1 MLNALISYYR
11 SCYQADYR
19 AISLLNFYSAKTEN
33 PLILQ
38 SADLLQGKILEFPVS
53 TAWGK
58 KTKYRLSVYSKE
70 KELYCCS
77 FFVFGKTTI
86 AGKQLD
92 MAAPLFL
99 HPVELK
105 VENDIFYVSVDA
117 ENPVINSAV
126 LQAASNIETGLLEN
140 LTRKLPK
147 GFIQFD
153 QVFELEKVLKE
164 FFPNMDISK
173 IDEYPKLW
181 NAKQLKQFQKD
192 ESISDQ
198 FTLIP
203 ACGIGMLKKP
213 SGSRGIL
220 NELGKMVELND
231 FSDPLHE
238 VFDLKETKSTSN
250 KIDLTVPI
258 VLSKSQ
264 EDILKSAFTKKL
276 NLVIGPP
283 GTGKS
288 FTIAALA
295 VELMSKDKSVLIASK
310 NNQAGNVVAGKIE
323 KDFGL
328 NGVVVRAGKKDYK
341 KILQKRLENLL
352 NGIGLVKT
360 EKTKKK
366 KLSRVSK
373 GLYKELKQLEK
384 EIESRTQ
391 KEIKRGNFLYSYEAS
406 FFQKIKMYFLENSY
420 DGELPLWEK
429 MFLLESKLVQR
440 NKSLKKLIQFCF
452 YEILNDAL
460 NKSRASLKDLVK
472 ALRARTGNK
481 KESIFEGIDFKKVLK
496 ALPIWVANSTDIH
509 RVLPLTKELFDVVII
524 DEATQCDIASSLP
537 ILQRGKSAIIVGDPK
552 QLRHISFLSKNR
564 QLQLMEE
571 YQLNVFDFQQL
582 DYRNNSILDLV
593 SDAIKSQT
601 QVHFLNEHYRSMPDI
616 IQFSNKYFY
625 DNKLDIMSACPA
637 TVLQQHAFI
646 HQIKGK
652 RTQRGY
658 NQKEA
663 QFIFDRIRKVMDD
676 EYSYPDSL
684 CQSIGILSPFK
695 DQVDYIQKN
704 ILKHFTAEDLE
715 RHNVLVGTPYVFQ
728 GDEKD
733 VMFLSFAL
741 DDDSHGAAFNY
752 LNREDV
758 FNVSITRARTFQ
770 HVLISFSPEKIKQD
784 ALLARYIYSLA
795 NNYNNVNSELTKK
808 ESSIFLEEVIEAIRT
823 FGIEEL
829 HIGFPIAGTE
839 IDIVAINKGKT
850 YCIDLVGYPS
860 EFEEA
865 LPLERWR
872 MLERVGLS
880 TFTLPFS
887 AWYFDKEKCIDALKG
902 FLKIKPA

>member
-19 AISLLNFYSAKTEN
+19 AISLLNFYSSKAEN
-33 PLILQ
+33 PLVLK
-38 SADLLQGKILEFPVS
+38 SADLLQGKLLEFPVS
-53 TAWGK
+53 TAWGE
-58 KTKYRLSVYSKE
+58 KTKQGLSIYSKE

-77 FFVFGKTTI
+77 FFVFGKATV
-86 AGKQLD
+86 AGRQID
-92 MAAPLFL
+92 MMAPLFL
-99 HPVELK
+99 HAVELK
-105 VENDIFYVSVDA
+105 EEEDIFYVSIDA
-117 ENPVINSAV
+117 ENPIINSAILHAV
-126 LQAASNIETGLLEN
+126 SNVETGLLEN
-140 LTRKLPK
+140 LTRELPK

-153 QVFELEKVLKE
+153 QLFELERVLKE

-181 NAKQLKQFQKD
+181 NASQLKQFQKE
-192 ESISDQ
+192 ESTSDQ

-203 ACGIGMLKKP
+203 ACGITMLQKP

-220 NELGKMVELND
+220 NELEKMIALND
-231 FSDPLHE
+231 FSDPIHE
-238 VFDLKETKSTSN
+238 VFDQKKTKPTSN
-250 KIDLTVPI
+250 KIALTVPI

-295 VELMSKDKSVLIASK
+295 VELMSKNKSVLIASK
-310 NNQAGNVVAGKIE
+310 NNQAGNVVADKIE

-328 NGVVVRAGKKDYK
+328 DGVVVRAGKKDYK

-360 EKTKKK
+360 EQFKKK
-366 KLSRVSK
+366 KLSRNSSQ
-373 GLYKELKQLEK
+373 LYKELNQLEK
-384 EIESRTQ
+384 EIELHTQ
-391 KEIKRGNFLYSYEAS
+391 EEIKRGSFLYAYQAS
-406 FFQKIKMYFLENSY
+406 FFQKIKMYFLKRSY
-420 DGELPLWEK
+420 EGESPLWEK
-429 MFLLESKLVQR
+429 MFLLEHKLVQR
-440 NKSLKKLIQFCF
+440 NKSLRKLIQFCF

-460 NKSRASLKDLVK
+460 YKSRTSLKDLVK

-481 KESIFEGIDFKKVLK
+481 KESIFEDIDFKKVFK

-509 RVLPLTKELFDVVII
+509 RVLPLAKNLFDVVII

-537 ILQRGKSAIIVGDPK
+537 ILQRGKSAVIVGDPK
-552 QLRHISFLSKNR
+552 QLRHISFLSKAR
-564 QLQLMEE
+564 QLQLIEE
-571 YQLNVFDFQQL
+571 HQLNVFDFQKL
-582 DYRNNSILDLV
+582 DYRNNSILDVV
-593 SDAIKSQT
+593 SDVIESQA

-625 DNKLDIMSACPA
+625 DNQLDVMSACPA
-637 TVLQQHAFI
+637 TVLQQHAFLHRI
-646 HQIKGK
+646 EGK
-652 RTQRGY
+652 RVQRGY

-663 QFIFDRIRKVMDD
+663 IFIFEKIRKMMDE
-676 EYSYPDSL
+676 EYSFPNNL

-695 DQVDYIQKN
+695 DQVNYIQRT
-704 ILKHFTAEDLE
+704 ILKYFTAEDME
-715 RHNVLVGTPYVFQ
+715 RHHVLIGTPYAFQ
-728 GDEKD
+728 GEEKD

-770 HVLISFSPEKIKQD
+770 HVLISFSPKKIKQD
-784 ALLARYIYSLA
+784 ALLARYVYSLR
-795 NNYNNVNSELTKK
+795 NNYNNTNTNQLKK
-808 ESSIFLEEVIEAIRT
+808 ESSIFLEEVVEAIRT
-823 FGIEEL
+823 FGIEEI

-839 IDIVAINKGKT
+839 IDIVVVKNGKT

-887 AWYFDKEKCIDALKG
+887 AWYFDKEKCINALKK
-902 FLKIKPA
+902 FLNPNL